1 MQVEYLVRIS
11 LPDEGWD
18 VNMLEEACWKASREA
33 GQKLFISA
41 LEQRDEEVVALA
53 NGENKGKV
61 PRWLTTR
68 LGYLCFRREKVHG
81 GNAEGSYPLDK
92 AIGLQPRQK
101 ATLWVQRRACELATG
116 NTYRPAAELLS
127 AEIGDEVSHG
137 AVWCR
142 VQKSGNAL
150 RREEDQRRETVF
162 EYGEVFEGDGEER
175 EIVVTEMD
183 ATMLHSQEKDRKK
196 LTVKLGV
203 MYSGKELESETAKY
217 KRYRLKEKTLYGGIE
232 DPDEFGEKLYL
243 KGEEKLCLSK
253 ARHQLVL
260 GDGDAWIKNIAQGP
274 YFTATYQ
281 LDWQHLMVKIHQT
294 FSDQPKLVSE
304 LIEYL
309 YSGQGERLLAT
320 VKLARLL
327 CEDRDKSQRIADLVT
342 YIESNRDGL
351 YGSRSLKDKVE
362 AKRVLVCSTGAMEK
376 NIDIVIGRRFK
387 KHGMSWTT
395 KGANNLLKLRMLCY
409 NKNDWEAF
417 WIKQSSYGVS
427 FPPTN

>member
-18 VNMLEEACWKASREA
+18 VNMLEEACWRASREA

-41 LEQRDEEVVALA
+41 LEQRDQEVVALTT
-53 NGENKGKV
+53 GENKGKV

-68 LGYLCFRREKVHG
+68 LGHICFRREKVHG
-81 GNAEGSYPLDK
+81 GNTEGSYPLDK
-92 AIGLQPRQK
+92 AIGLQRGQR
-101 ATLWVQRRACELATG
+101 ATLWVEMRGCELATG
-116 NTYRPAAELLS
+116 NTYRPAADLLS

-137 AVWCR
+137 AVWSR
-142 VQKSGNAL
+142 VQKSGKAL
-150 RREEDQRRETVF
+150 RKEEDERRETVF

-175 EIVVTEMD
+175 EIVITEMD

-260 GDGDAWIKNIAQGP
+260 GDGDAWIRNIAGGP
-274 YFTATYQ
+274 YFMATYQ
-281 LDWQHLMVKIHQT
+281 LDWRHLMVKIRQT

-304 LIEYL
+304 LIDYL
-309 YSGQGERLLAT
+309 YSGHN
-320 VKLARLL
+320 
-327 CEDRDKSQRIADLVT
+327 
-342 YIESNRDGL
+342 Y
-351 YGSRSLKDKVE
+351 
-362 AKRVLVCSTGAMEK
+362 EK
-376 NIDIVIGRRFK
+376 
-387 KHGMSWTT
+387 W
-395 KGANNLLKLRMLCY
+395 
-409 NKNDWEAF
+409 
-417 WIKQSSYGVS
+417 
-427 FPPTN
+427 